1 MARLLSLR
9 WLLSI
14 ALTASV
20 AQAWPLL
27 TPDQLERS
35 ASPLMALLVLAIC
48 LPLTWPTA
56 RMVLATAGGVQM
68 ALAQINATK
77 IEITQAPLTA
87 LDFRIAVANPAGL
100 WLALRWPPWTRHL
113 AALALVIIV
122 GGWVALIVRAWLQ
135 PSRQDRNRQFRT
147 AGSVGVAVAG
157 LLTFSTALP
166 AALALHAN
174 KNDDLWE
181 AAGLSAYSLRV
192 GTVPFLLYSFYL
204 ERVNTGPYYE
214 DRDAPATSPQFIRQ
228 AQAGFLSLAAAPR
241 QLPNIVVVFAESTF
255 DPNRAFVLDRPV
267 SSSLFVPQPDTHL
280 LSGLFVN
287 AVGYGSWISE
297 FESLVGVDS
306 RVFGYSGFYTHST
319 LSPFVHRSFV
329 TYLRAKGYDTT
340 AYYSWPGEFYNARPA
355 YANYGFDHF
364 FDSGDLG
371 LRESGSDVDV
381 AASVLPRV
389 KTFQHRPAFSYIVL
403 YENHAPHPCK
413 HFTDPSQFQA
423 VFAAPVEF
431 QQNCEFNEYL
441 RRLSFTA
448 QAVEAVDAHL
458 QEVERATGRPYVLV
472 TFGDHQPH
480 TFTRTN
486 TQPMSI
492 FNYDRARTPASV
504 RETFLHIRSSAPNP
518 LRCCGPEAPPAFLLP
533 TLMSAYTATGE
544 TDLYLPQNLA
554 VFKRCGSEIL
564 ANGHS
569 LGVVDSHMRPAL
581 APQRAS
587 CPGAFRSWLASI
599 RASGPFSGS
608 RTGAGDY

>member
-1 MARLLSLR
+1 MARLLSHR

-14 ALTASV
+14 ALTAAV
-20 AQAWPLL
+20 TAAWPLL
-27 TPDQLERS
+27 TPEQLERS
-35 ASPLMALLVLAIC
+35 ASPLLAVLVLAIC

-56 RMVLATAGGVQM
+56 RLLLATAGGVQV

-77 IEITQAPLTA
+77 IAITQAPLTA
-87 LDFRIAVANPAGL
+87 LDFRIAVTNPLGL
-100 WLALRWPPWTRHL
+100 WLALRWAPWTRHL
-113 AALALVIIV
+113 AALALVIII
-122 GGWVALIVRAWLQ
+122 GGWVAVIVRPWLR
-135 PSRQDRNRQFRT
+135 PSPQDRKRQFRT
-147 AGSVGVAVAG
+147 RGSVGVAVAG

-181 AAGLSAYSLRV
+181 AAGLAAYSERV
-192 GTVPFLLYSFYL
+192 GAVPFLLYSLYL
-204 ERVNTGPYYE
+204 ERVNTGPYYTNQN
-214 DRDAPATSPQFIRQ
+214 APATSPQVIRQ
-228 AQAGFLSLAAAPR
+228 AQAGFLSLAAAPK

-267 SSSLFVPQPDTHL
+267 SNSLFAPQPDTQL
-280 LSGLFVN
+280 LSSLFVN

-297 FESLVGVDS
+297 FESVVGVDS

-340 AYYSWPGEFYNARPA
+340 AYYSWPGDFYNARAA

-364 FDSGDLG
+364 FDSRDLG
-371 LRESGSDVDV
+371 LGEFGSDLDV
-381 AASVLPRV
+381 AASVLPRL

-413 HFTDPSQFQA
+413 HFTEGSQFEA

-441 RRLSFTA
+441 RRMSSTA

-480 TFTRTN
+480 TFTHTN

-492 FNYDRARTPASV
+492 FNYDRARTQASN

-518 LRCCGPEAPPAFLLP
+518 FRCCGEAPPAFLMP
-533 TLMSAYTATGE
+533 TLMSAYTATNE

-569 LGVVDSHMRPAL
+569 LGVVDFHRRPAL
-581 APQRAS
+581 TPQRS
-587 CPGAFRSWLASI
+587 DCREAFRSWLASI
-599 RASGPFSGS
+599 RASGPFNNS
-608 RTGAGDY
+608 RGGAGDF